1 MMTVKPFFSKQL
13 LSSQTVFGLF
23 LAASVMFPF
32 TPAYAETVAVDTD
45 KSQVNWTGKKLT
57 GQHNGTVKLSAG
69 TLEIEGDKLTSGS
82 FKISLGSIVN
92 IDLEDPAWN
101 AKLVNHLKSED
112 FFNITAFPD
121 AIFTI
126 KSVEGELSS
135 GEVTIT
141 GDLSVKN
148 IAHSIT
154 FPATVMK
161 HGDLWHATAELKID
175 RTLWDIRYNSGKF
188 FDAGN
193 LGDKLIY
200 DDIEIGLEILTK

>member
-1 MMTVKPFFSKQL
+1 MPVLKHAFISKTSFALSL
-13 LSSQTVFGLF
+13 LALSIIPLSTAQ
-23 LAASVMFPF
+23 
-32 TPAYAETVAVDTD
+32 AETLKIDTD
-45 KSQVNWTGKKLT
+45 KSQVSWTGKKLT
-57 GQHNGTVKLSAG
+57 GQHNGTVKLSDG
-69 TLEIEGDKLTSGS
+69 TIEVEGDKIVAGS

-92 IDLEDPAWN
+92 LDLEDPAWN
-101 AKLVNHLKSED
+101 TKLVNHLKSED
-112 FFNITAFPD
+112 FFNIAAFPD
-121 AIFTI
+121 ATFSI

-141 GDLSVKN
+141 GDLAVKD

-154 FPATVMK
+154 FPAAVMK
-161 HGDLWHATAELKID
+161 HGELWHATAKLNID

-188 FDAGN
+188 FDANN